1 MPESIGKDLSS
12 GYVGIESSILLLY
25 QSSLVVFKVP
35 KFVFT
40 KLAAGRKK
48 RMEDSTWKI

>member
-1 MPESIGKDLSS
+1 MPELIGQDLSS
-12 GYVGIESSILLLY
+12 GDVGIESSILLLY

-35 KFVFT
+35 ELVFT

-48 RMEDSTWKI
+48 MMEDST